1 MLTVVMPSFHSSE
14 IIKERIEEI
23 DKKIPIIIIENSKNI
38 ILKEKLEK
46 QYNNINVI
54 IPKENL
60 GWGKAVNIGIKQSVT
75 PFVFIT
81 QPDVKLIDDCLSKLI
96 TCIREFKNFTI
107 LTPKDLNNKIYN
119 NFEIY
124 NKHDPINSKNEFS
137 LKEVDYVDLTWL
149 INKSNFDDSDL
160 WDEKMFLYFEA
171 QDFAKRLKKKKKKIY
186 VADKIN
192 TFHIGSSSHDKKLEY
207 FSNLNRNW
215 HFNWSRHYYY
225 KKHYG
230 FMFAYRKSTSI
241 LIKLIMKILK
251 NLIFFNTKQL
261 KLTFVE
267 IFGLLSSMINLPSF
281 YRPYKKIKF

>member
-1 MLTVVMPSFHSSE
+1 MFIKTHS
-14 IIKERIEEI
+14 
-23 DKKIPIIIIENSKNI
+23 
-38 ILKEKLEK
+38 
-46 QYNNINVI
+46 
-54 IPKENL
+54 
-60 GWGKAVNIGIKQSVT
+60 
-75 PFVFIT
+75 
-81 QPDVKLIDDCLSKLI
+81 
-96 TCIREFKNFTI
+96 CIREFKNFTI

-215 HFNWSRHYYY
+215 HYNWSRHYYY

>member
-1 MLTVVMPSFHSSE
+1 M
-14 IIKERIEEI
+14 
-23 DKKIPIIIIENSKNI
+23 
-38 ILKEKLEK
+38 
-46 QYNNINVI
+46 
-54 IPKENL
+54 
-60 GWGKAVNIGIKQSVT
+60 
-75 PFVFIT
+75 
-81 QPDVKLIDDCLSKLI
+81 
-96 TCIREFKNFTI
+96 
-107 LTPKDLNNKIYN
+107 TPKDLNNKIYN

-241 LIKLIMKILK
+241 LIKFLMKILK

>member
-81 QPDVKLIDDCLSKLI
+81 QPDVKLIDDCLSKLV

-107 LTPKDLNNKIYN
+107 LTPKDLNNKIYK

-124 NKHDPINSKNEFS
+124 NKHDPINLKNEFS

-215 HFNWSRHYYY
+215 HYNWSRHYYY

-230 FMFAYRKSTSI
+230 FIFAYRKSTSI

-251 NLIFFNTKQL
+251 NLIFFNTKHL

>member
-107 LTPKDLNNKIYN
+107 LTPKDLNNKIYKN
-119 NFEIY
+119 LEIY

-215 HFNWSRHYYY
+215 HYNWSRHYYY

-230 FMFAYRKSTSI
+230 FIFAYRKSTSI